1 MQKIKKVVIP
11 VAGKGTRFLPI
22 TKTISKTLLPI
33 IDRPVIHYLLEEAI
47 EAGIEEALIII
58 GSDQNDVVNYFN
70 MESNYVNRLNKE
82 YPEIENIRNLKSKI
96 RISYVFQEK
105 ARGLGDAVRLAKAFA
120 GKDDVAVILG
130 DDFVFGKQTEEYGIA
145 TLCKYYEKHPAYYL
159 GVQSVPYEETH
170 KYGIVSPEKEV
181 SDYFRINGIIE
192 KPQTNPPSNMAC
204 VGRYILKNT
213 IFDYLSHTHE
223 GVGGEIQLTDALA
236 IAQTKEEVYASTF
249 LGKRFDVG
257 SKIGYVEATLM
268 VAKYRDDLKE
278 EIISFLNELQKEGY

>member
-70 MESNYVNRLNKE
+70 MESNYVNHLNKE

-105 ARGLGDAVRLAKAFA
+105 ARGLGDAIRLAKAFA
-120 GKDDVAVILG
+120 GKDRR
-130 DDFVFGKQTEEYGIA
+130 
-145 TLCKYYEKHPAYYL
+145 TLPEMRKGPDCPAHEKRPPLLWLRRKRKRLRFHVLA
-159 GVQSVPYEETH
+159 
-170 KYGIVSPEKEV
+170 KA
-181 SDYFRINGIIE
+181 FRAKMSG
-192 KPQTNPPSNMAC
+192 M
-204 VGRYILKNT
+204 R
-213 IFDYLSHTHE
+213 
-223 GVGGEIQLTDALA
+223 QLHG
-236 IAQTKEEVYASTF
+236 
-249 LGKRFDVG
+249 GKR
-257 SKIGYVEATLM
+257 K
-268 VAKYRDDLKE
+268 
-278 EIISFLNELQKEGY
+278 

>member
-70 MESNYVNRLNKE
+70 MESNYVNHLSKE

-105 ARGLGDAVRLAKAFA
+105 AKGLGDAIRLAKAFA
-120 GKDDVAVILG
+120 GKDDIAVILG
-130 DDFVFGKQTEEYGIA
+130 DDFVFGKQKEEYGIA

-159 GVQSVPYEETH
+159 GVQCVPYEETH

-192 KPQTNPPSNMAC
+192 KPQMDPPSNMAC

-213 IFDYLSHTHE
+213 IFDYLSYTHE

-236 IAQTKEEVYASTF
+236 LAQAKEEVYASTF

-257 SKIGYVEATLM
+257 SKVGYVEATLM
-268 VAKYRDDLKE
+268 VAKYRDDLKN
-278 EIISFLNELQKEGY
+278 EIISFLNELQKEEY